1 MPKGMNLTDKF
12 LVVGEIDEKTG
23 SFNGGLRVDNWKEFV
38 FNEPYAGG
46 RIERINNVILPKQYV
61 SFMKKHNGGRGDIGE
76 TWLEL
81 YPLEELQE
89 INDDYRIEDFLPD
102 HIIIGSNGNG
112 ELYGIDNSGHYF
124 NVPIMIDEEDVTVL
138 GNDIDL
144 LPDKINDLWK

>member
-1 MPKGMNLTDKF
+1 MIKCRTIGI
-12 LVVGEIDEKTG
+12 VG
-23 SFNGGLRVDNWKEFV
+23 GGLSVDNWKEFV
-38 FNEPYAGG
+38 FNEPYVGG
-46 RIERINNVILPKQYV
+46 KIECINNVILPKQYV
-61 SFMKKHNGGRGDIGE
+61 CFMKKHNGGRGDIGE

-89 INDDYRIEDFLPD
+89 ITDDYCIEDFLPN

-112 ELYGIDNSGHYF
+112 ELYRIDNSGNYF
-124 NVPIMIDEEDVTVL
+124 NVPIMMDEEYATVW